1 MILGSLNPVV
11 TTQRDNRRF
20 ISPVYQSVQLPKT
33 TRNANS
39 QGVTVTGNSKG
50 RKVVKTKKVELDFEP
65 IVQPKKRQSKNFRIT
80 SKRRNQTLEPQISEP
95 PSSEAV
101 EI

>member
-20 ISPVYQSVQLPKT
+20 ISPVYQPVQLPKT

-50 RKVVKTKKVELDFEP
+50 RKVVKTKNKDMMMNSHDMLRLP
-65 IVQPKKRQSKNFRIT
+65 WVQPKLALT
-80 SKRRNQTLEPQISEP
+80 
-95 PSSEAV
+95 
-101 EI
+101 